1 MAKVTVTFSLDSERD
16 KRILRWLEGL
26 PKRKKSEAIREALT
40 AHLGHVCRQAG
51 QNGITLQDIY
61 EAVMDLK
68 RSGLAVASQDDSG
81 PQSDIPPDVLDNLSK
96 LGL

>member
-26 PKRKKSEAIREALT
+26 PKRKKSEAIREVLT
-40 AHLGHVCRQAG
+40 AHLG
-51 QNGITLQDIY
+51 QNGITLQHIY

-81 PQSDIPPDVLDNLSK
+81 PQPDIPPDVLDNLSK

>member
-1 MAKVTVTFSLDSERD
+1 MAKITVTFSLDSERD

-40 AHLGHVCRQAG
+40 AHLG

-61 EAVMDLK
+61 EAIMDLK
-68 RSGLAVASQDDSG
+68 RSGLAVAPQDDTK
-81 PQSDIPPDVLDNLSK
+81 PQSDVPADVLDNLGR

>member
-1 MAKVTVTFSLDSERD
+1 MAKITVTFSLDSERD

-40 AHLGHVCRQAG
+40 AHLG
-51 QNGITLQDIY
+51 QNGITLRDIY
-61 EAVMDLK
+61 KAIQDLK
-68 RSGLAVASQDDSG
+68 RCGVAIAPTSDTES
-81 PQSDIPPDVLDNLSK
+81 QSDIPVDVLDNLGK

>member
-40 AHLGHVCRQAG
+40 AHLDK
-51 QNGITLQDIY
+51 NGITLRDIY
-61 EAVMDLK
+61 EAVMDLR
-68 RSGLAVASQDDSG
+68 RSGLAVASQDDSR
-81 PQSDIPPDVLDNLSK
+81 PQSDVPADVLDNLSK

>member
-1 MAKVTVTFSLDSERD
+1 MAKVTISFTLDDNKD
-16 KRILRWLEGL
+16 KRLLRWLESL
-26 PKRKKSEAIREALT
+26 PKRGRSEAVREVLT
-40 AHLGHVCRQAG
+40 AHLG

-81 PQSDIPPDVLDNLSK
+81 SQSDVPADVLDNLSK

>member
-1 MAKVTVTFSLDSERD
+1 MAKITVTFSLDSERD

-40 AHLGHVCRQAG
+40 AHLE

-61 EAVMDLK
+61 EAIMDLK

>member
-26 PKRKKSEAIREALT
+26 PKRKKSEAIREVLT
-40 AHLGHVCRQAG
+40 AHLG

-61 EAVMDLK
+61 EAIMDLK
-68 RSGLAVASQDDSG
+68 RSGLAVAPHGDSR
-81 PQSDIPPDVLDNLSK
+81 PQSDVPADVLENLSK

>member
-1 MAKVTVTFSLDSERD
+1 MAKITVTFSLDSERD

-40 AHLGHVCRQAG
+40 AHLG
-51 QNGITLQDIY
+51 QNGITLRDIY
-61 EAVMDLK
+61 EAVMDLR
-68 RSGLAVASQDDSG
+68 RSGLVVVSQDDSG
-81 PQSDIPPDVLDNLSK
+81 PQPNIPPDVLDNLGK

>member
-1 MAKVTVTFSLDSERD
+1 MAKITVTFSLDSERD

-26 PKRKKSEAIREALT
+26 PKRKKSEAIREALA
-40 AHLGHVCRQAG
+40 AHLG
-51 QNGITLQDIY
+51 QNGITLQDVY

-68 RSGLAVASQDDSG
+68 RSGLAVASQDDSR
-81 PQSDIPPDVLDNLSK
+81 PQSDVPADVLDNLSN

>member
-1 MAKVTVTFSLDSERD
+1 MAKITVTFSLDSERD

-40 AHLGHVCRQAG
+40 AHLG
-51 QNGITLQDIY
+51 QNGITLRDIY
-61 EAVMDLK
+61 EAVTDLK
-68 RSGLAVASQDDSG
+68 RSGLVVASQDDSG
-81 PQSDIPPDVLDNLSK
+81 PQSNVPADVLDNLSK

>member
-1 MAKVTVTFSLDSERD
+1 MAKITVTFSLDSERD

-26 PKRKKSEAIREALT
+26 PKRKKSEAIREVLT
-40 AHLGHVCRQAG
+40 AHLG

-61 EAVMDLK
+61 EAIMDLK
-68 RSGLAVASQDDSG
+68 RSGLAVAPQDDSR
-81 PQSDIPPDVLDNLSK
+81 PQSDVPADVLDNLSN

>member
-1 MAKVTVTFSLDSERD
+1 MAKITVTFSLDSERD

-26 PKRKKSEAIREALT
+26 PKRKKSEAIREVLT
-40 AHLGHVCRQAG
+40 AHLG

-61 EAVMDLK
+61 EAVMDLR
-68 RSGLAVASQDDSG
+68 RSGLIVASQDDSE
-81 PQSDIPPDVLDNLSK
+81 PQSDVPADVLDNLSK

>member
-1 MAKVTVTFSLDSERD
+1 MAKVTISFTLDDNKD
-16 KRILRWLEGL
+16 KRLLRWLESL
-26 PKRKKSEAIREALT
+26 PKRGRSEAIREVLT
-40 AHLGHVCRQAG
+40 AHLGQS
-51 QNGITLQDIY
+51 GITLQDIY

-81 PQSDIPPDVLDNLSK
+81 PQSDVPADVLDNLSK

>member
-1 MAKVTVTFSLDSERD
+1 MAKVTISFTLDDSRD

-40 AHLGHVCRQAG
+40 AHLG

-61 EAVMDLK
+61 EAIMDLK
-68 RSGLAVASQDDSG
+68 RSGLVVASQDGSG
-81 PQSDIPPDVLDNLSK
+81 PQSDVPADVLDNLSN

>member
-1 MAKVTVTFSLDSERD
+1 MAKITVTFSLDSERD

-26 PKRKKSEAIREALT
+26 PKRKKSEAIREVLT
-40 AHLGHVCRQAG
+40 AHLG

-61 EAVMDLK
+61 EAIMDLK
-68 RSGLAVASQDDSG
+68 RSGLAVAPQDDSR
-81 PQSDIPPDVLDNLSK
+81 PQSDVPADVLDNLNK

>member
-26 PKRKKSEAIREALT
+26 PKRKKSEAIREVLT
-40 AHLGHVCRQAG
+40 AHLG
-51 QNGITLQDIY
+51 QNSITLQDIY
-61 EAVMDLK
+61 EAIMDLK
-68 RSGLAVASQDDSG
+68 RSGLAVASQDDTK
-81 PQSDIPPDVLDNLSK
+81 PQSDVPADVLDNLSK

>member
-1 MAKVTVTFSLDSERD
+1 MAKITVTFSLDSERD

-40 AHLGHVCRQAG
+40 AHLG

-61 EAVMDLK
+61 EAVMDLR
-68 RSGLAVASQDDSG
+68 RSGLVIASQDGSG
-81 PQSDIPPDVLDNLSK
+81 PQSDVPADVLDNLSK

>member
-1 MAKVTVTFSLDSERD
+1 MAKITVTFSLDSERD

-26 PKRKKSEAIREALT
+26 PKRKKSEAIREVLA
-40 AHLGHVCRQAG
+40 AHLG

-68 RSGLAVASQDDSG
+68 RSGLAVASQDDSR
-81 PQSDIPPDVLDNLSK
+81 PQSDVPADVLDNLNK